1 MKISVIGL
9 GIYSLAISKS
19 LAKKKENKIMI
30 WTENN
35 EKAEEFKKTNKIK
48 SVYDTNISN
57 NIKVSTS
64 LEEVLKDTN
73 LIYII
78 TASKYVDIITHKMKE
93 FYSKDIPVCIASK
106 GIEESQ
112 EELLSNIVKK
122 NLKTSSIAVISGPTF
137 AVDILN
143 NEPVA
148 LALASVSSKAQEL
161 VMNTLSNDTLKL
173 RPTKDMIGI
182 QMCGATKNVIAIAS
196 GILCGL
202 GYSNSTQSFLINE
215 SIHDIKNI
223 IKIFKGK
230 PKTILSF
237 AGIGDLM
244 LTCTSSKSRNFSFG
258 YTIGSTKNPKKIKE
272 YLINNTVEG
281 YNTLEVI
288 YKMLEKKNSPI
299 ELITVIYNIVY
310 NDEDPNT
317 LARFLITKK

>member
-19 LAKKKENKIMI
+19 LAKKEENKIMV

-35 EKAEEFKKTNKIK
+35 EKAEEFKKTKKIK
-48 SVYDTNISN
+48 SVYDTKIPN

-64 LEEVLKDTN
+64 LEEVLKDTD

-93 FYSKDIPVCIASK
+93 FYNKDIPVCIASK

-122 NLKTSSIAVISGPTF
+122 NLKTSNIAVISGPTF

-161 VMNTLSNDTLKL
+161 VMNTLANDTLKL

-196 GILCGL
+196 GILSGL

-223 IKIFKGK
+223 IKVFKGK

-317 LARFLITKK
+317 LASFLITKK